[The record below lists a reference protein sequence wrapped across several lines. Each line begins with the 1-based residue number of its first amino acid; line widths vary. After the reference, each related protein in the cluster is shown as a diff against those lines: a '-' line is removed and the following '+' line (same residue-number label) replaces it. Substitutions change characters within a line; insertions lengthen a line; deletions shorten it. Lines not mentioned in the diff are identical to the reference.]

1 MIADDLKPAPA
12 QDARRMESFSP
23 LLADEIGY
31 TIMSRR
37 IVLPVFV
44 GLVLVGLVLGLALRN
59 SRRMEL
65 WGWTVPLATIAA
77 AGTFLVLGEKARG
90 TARPAVAVVQIV
102 EGGTGTDEASVH
114 GLLAAYRPES
124 GDAPVGVR
132 HGGYFDLDMEG
143 IEGQT
148 RRLLRTDIDAW
159 HWDNLALPS
168 GVRLA
173 SFRATVA
180 AGEPLSAVAHF
191 GPDGLEGKIQIGRF
205 EDVSDAILATAGG
218 RALAL
223 RLAKDGT
230 FRAGVADVLP
240 NGQFLSGN
248 VLTDRQQ
255 RRQEVLRQ
263 MRQPAALGRA
273 EGRNEVIAWAN
284 PVDMQFTLAP
294 DARTTGNALL
304 TMPLRLE
311 RTSPGK
317 RVTIPGPLV
326 SLRQII
332 AAGPIQLTREST
344 QASDL
349 RLRFQLPA
357 EVLPLRVESARLIVR
372 VEAPS
377 RQVVIAG
384 RGDAGPLELHR
395 VSSPLDVIRL
405 EIADEPLLRLDDQ
418 GGLYFTLSF
427 GEEQSALGG
436 AKDAREVSQKWRI
449 EDLELEVVGTTKE

>member
-1 MIADDLKPAPA
+1 
-12 QDARRMESFSP
+12 

-31 TIMSRR
+31 SIISRR

-44 GLVLVGLVLGLALRN
+44 GLVLVGLVLGLAFRN

-65 WGWTVPLATIAA
+65 WGWTIPFATIAA
-77 AGTFLVLGEKARG
+77 AGTFLVLGENARG

-102 EGGTGTDEASVH
+102 EGGTGTDESSVH

-148 RRLLRTDIDAW
+148 RRLLRTDLDAW

-173 SFRATVA
+173 SFRATVP
-180 AGEPLSAVAHF
+180 AGEPLSAVARF
-191 GPDGLEGKIQIGRF
+191 GPDGLEGRIQTGKF
-205 EDVSDAILATAGG
+205 EDVNDAILATAGG
-218 RALAL
+218 RCMAL
-223 RLAKDGT
+223 RLTKDGT
-230 FRAGVADVLP
+230 FRAGAADILP
-240 NGQFLSGN
+240 RGQFLSGG
-248 VLTDRQQ
+248 VLTDKQQHRQD
-255 RRQEVLRQ
+255 VLRQ
-263 MRQPAALGRA
+263 LRHRSKLGRA
-273 EGRNEVIAWAN
+273 EGHNQVIAWAK
-284 PVDMQFTLAP
+284 PLDMQFTLALE
-294 DARTTGNALL
+294 ARTTGNALL
-304 TMPLRLE
+304 TLPLSLKRKP
-311 RTSPGK
+311 PGK

-326 SLRQII
+326 SLRQIG
-332 AAGPIQLTREST
+332 AAGLMPLTDESV
-344 QASDL
+344 QASEL
-349 RLRFQLPA
+349 RLRFQLPP
-357 EVLPLRVESARLIVR
+357 EVLPLRVESARLIAR

-377 RQVVIAG
+377 RQVIIAG
-384 RGDAGPLELHR
+384 RGDAGPVELHR
-395 VSSPLDVIRL
+395 VSSPLDVIRV
-405 EIADEPLLRLDDQ
+405 EIADEGLLRLDDQ
-418 GGLYFTLSF
+418 GGLAFTLSF